1 MSRWARAFICR
12 YMCVREADKILLMKC
27 FYHKSL
33 YAWVCQK
40 MRVCLSVLWMLEH
53 LSNRIC
59 MSCIYLHVRVTM
71 SVSICAFIGVYI
83 CFGVPSL
90 ELQRSRCHLNVNNQC
105 WRCVDISLQCR
116 IHRPCRSCSQSRHVT
131 PLPAVD
137 LHTLQS
143 VLSFCLHSRPP
154 DAPDILLQHG
164 INILKK
170 EAWCYSRLETNQNN
184 ADLFAECVRTLA
196 KCAVTDCQTGAD
208 EAWPC
213 SQSVR
218 WRV

>member
-40 MRVCLSVLWMLEH
+40 MRVFVCFVDAWAPIQPH
-53 LSNRIC
+53 
-59 MSCIYLHVRVTM
+59 LHVVYLFACSCHCVGLYMCLHR
-71 SVSICAFIGVYI
+71 CVYI

-90 ELQRSRCHLNVNNQC
+90 ELQRSRWHLNVNNQC

-154 DAPDILLQHG
+154 SPPDILLQHG
-164 INILKK
+164 RLKK
-170 EAWCYSRLETNQNN
+170 KN
-184 ADLFAECVRTLA
+184 
-196 KCAVTDCQTGAD
+196 
-208 EAWPC
+208 
-213 SQSVR
+213 
-218 WRV
+218 